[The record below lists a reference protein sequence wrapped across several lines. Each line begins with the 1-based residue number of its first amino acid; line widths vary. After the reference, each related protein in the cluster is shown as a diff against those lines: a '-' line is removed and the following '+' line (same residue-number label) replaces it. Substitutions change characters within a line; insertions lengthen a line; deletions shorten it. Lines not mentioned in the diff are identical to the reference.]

1 METDVNMLIRRSL
14 AGDASAFEALF
25 HQYKNLV
32 FKTAFLMLGN
42 ADEAEDVLQEV
53 FLEVHRVLPS
63 YQASKGAFST
73 WLHRITVNDC
83 ISWQRKWR
91 RSWKRGFMNLAA
103 ITQDTQNSPNATVP
117 TQLTVPGHEQITE
130 DLDSVRRVLGQISN
144 KLRAVVVLRFYWDM
158 SYADIAQAINIPI
171 GTVKSRLNQALQLMR
186 HSLDRTVSQ
195 DKFELDQLFGKTLNN
210 TNYSQETEV
219 KRP

>member
-14 AGDASAFEALF
+14 AGDESAFAALF

-42 ADEAEDVLQEV
+42 AGEAEDVLQEV
-53 FLEVHRVLPS
+53 FLEVHRSLSS

-91 RSWKRGFMNLAA
+91 RGWRRGFMNLA
-103 ITQDTQNSPNATVP
+103 SLSHYPEVS
-117 TQLTVPGHEQITE
+117 VSGHEQTTE
-130 DLDSVRRVLGQISN
+130 DIDSVRRALGSISN
-144 KLRAVVVLRFYWDM
+144 KLRAVVVLRFYWDL
-158 SYADIAQAINIPI
+158 SYAEIAQAVNIPI

-186 HSLDRTVSQ
+186 DGLTHKALSEQ
-195 DKFELDQLFGKTLNN
+195 HELNQWLTHGPTHE
-210 TNYSQETEV
+210 QESKV
-219 KRP
+219 K